1 MPDGLPKLRDDLVVS
16 PHETAGA
23 DTVFVIKDPL
33 AGRFFHVGE
42 LEYFIARQLDGSTPL
57 DEIARRVE
65 RKFGSSIGRPDL
77 NDCVEQLR
85 RCQLLHDSR
94 PSSGVNRRRNALCG
108 SLLYLRLTAIDP
120 DPVLRWLLPQAAF
133 FFTRTF
139 LWCSIA
145 TFLFALGITASSWSE
160 IARDIAGLYRFDA
173 LLLAWA
179 TVIVVTIAHE
189 LAHGL
194 TCTRFGG
201 RVQEM
206 GVLLIYFQPA
216 FYCNVSDAWLF
227 PDKRRRLFVMF
238 AGVYL
243 DAIVWAL
250 ATVAWRLTDVET
262 MVHFMALVVMA
273 TSAIKTLFNL
283 NPLIKLDGYYLLSD
297 ALRIPN
303 LRQKSFA
310 YLKNLARR
318 AAAVMSLSKPD
329 VTREEDA
336 RVRHIY
342 VTYGILAAAYSIW
355 LLVVIAGHVG
365 GFLVDRYRGAGFV
378 VFAGV
383 LMVAFK
389 PSLETL
395 LARVKTITRWPVAGL
410 PPSRWWRWGS
420 LIALGTVV
428 LFVRMD
434 LKVSGEFTVMP
445 GHNTDVR
452 APVAGIIEEI
462 YVGEGDRVEAGA
474 RLARLADNDSRV
486 ELKQIESEIIAQR
499 ARLRLLRAGPTA
511 QEVELSRREL
521 ETVRSRQRHL
531 EKQYQEA
538 MRLHATRQA
547 KANAAVKTA
556 ESLLEY
562 GQKELSRSRELSRA
576 GLISRMQL
584 EQSEELVGRR
594 QEALE
599 AARAELAMVE
609 AENLAQLAGE
619 VAAGNNAIAEADGRL
634 RVLLAGNRPEAIE
647 AMGAEVNRLE
657 ARRAYLAD
665 QIRLATILT
674 PAAGV
679 VVTPKLREKRG
690 EHVTKGALIAE
701 VFEVERVLPEI
712 VISEKDIGEVA
723 VGHPVV
729 LKARAYPGRSFA
741 GRVNAIA
748 PRAADSGGVERKV
761 FRVTVQLDNHGGVL
775 KPEMTGNAKISCGPR
790 TIASLLTRRVA
801 RYIRV
806 EFWSWW

>member
-16 PHETAGA
+16 PPEAAGA

-57 DEIARRVE
+57 DEIACRVE
-65 RKFGSSIGRPDL
+65 RTFGSSISRPDL
-77 NDCVEQLR
+77 NECVAQLR
-85 RCQLLHDSR
+85 RCQLLHDSQ
-94 PSSGVNRRRNALCG
+94 PSSGVNRRRKLRG
-108 SLLYLRLTAIDP
+108 SLLYLRLAAIDP
-120 DPVLRWLLPQAAF
+120 DPVLRWLLPQVGF

-139 LWCSIA
+139 LWGSIA
-145 TFLFALGITASSWSE
+145 MFLLAFGITVASWSE
-160 IARDIAGLYRFDA
+160 ITRDIAGLYRFDA
-173 LLLAWA
+173 LLLAWV

-189 LAHGL
+189 LAHAL

-243 DAIVWAL
+243 DTIVWAL

-297 ALRIPN
+297 ALEIPN

-318 AAAVMSLSKPD
+318 VAAVMSLSKPD
-329 VTREEDA
+329 VTREVDA

-365 GFLVDRYRGAGFV
+365 GFLVERYQGAGFV
-378 VFAGV
+378 LFAGV

-389 PSLETL
+389 TPLETML
-395 LARVKTITRWPVAGL
+395 SRVKSMKRWPATGL
-410 PPSRWWRWGS
+410 LPSKRMRWAL
-420 LIALGTVV
+420 LIAIGAAL

-452 APVAGIIEEI
+452 AAVAGIIEEI
-462 YVGEGDRVEAGA
+462 YVAEGERVEAGA
-474 RLARLADNDSRV
+474 RIARLADNDARV
-486 ELKQIESEIIAQR
+486 ELKQIESEILAQR
-499 ARLRLLRAGPTA
+499 ARLRLLRAGPTS

-531 EKQYQEA
+531 EKQYEEA
-538 MRLHATRQA
+538 ARLHATRQA
-547 KANAAVKTA
+547 KADAAVKTA

-562 GQKELSRSRELSRA
+562 GRKELSRSRELSRA

-584 EQSEELVGRR
+584 EQSEELLGRR
-594 QEALE
+594 EESLE
-599 AARAELAMVE
+599 AARAEQALVQADD
-609 AENLAQLAGE
+609 LAQLRGE

-647 AMGAEVNRLE
+647 AMAAEVSRLE

-665 QIRLATILT
+665 QIRLATIAT
-674 PAAGV
+674 HAAGV
-679 VVTPKLREKRG
+679 VVTPKLGEKRG
-690 EHVTKGALIAE
+690 EHVMRGALIAE
-701 VFEVERVLPEI
+701 VFEVDRVLPEI
-712 VISEKDIGEVA
+712 VVSEKDIGDVA

-729 LKARAYPGRSFA
+729 LKARAYPGRSFS
-741 GRVNAIA
+741 GRVKAVA

-761 FRVTVQLDNHGGVL
+761 FRVTVELDDRSGVL
-775 KPEMTGNAKISCGPR
+775 KPEMTGNAKIVCGPR
-790 TIASLLTRRVA
+790 TIASLLTRRLA